1 MNPAHLHLL
10 LNHFPVVGTVLGIFL
25 LIMNFIFPSRS
36 LHKTTC
42 YFFVLVAVFS
52 VATYLSGEPA
62 KEKLLNS
69 VEISDNFISN
79 HETLAFY
86 AMLMTIFIGIVALAI
101 SILKIRS
108 PLATATLLVLCLI
121 NTYILVVTGNLGGEI
136 RHIEIR
142 NTPGLENAYPTE
154 EQE

>member
-1 MNPAHLHLL
+1 
-10 LNHFPVVGTVLGIFL
+10 
-25 LIMNFIFPSRS
+25 
-36 LHKTTC
+36 
-42 YFFVLVAVFS
+42 VAVFS
-52 VATYLSGEPA
+52 VVAYLSGEPA

-69 VEISDNFISN
+69 VEISDKFISN

-121 NTYILVVTGNLGGEI
+121 NTYLLVVTGNLGGEI